1 LPFASRKTRQDGR
14 TDGRDV
20 TARIRIFI
28 RHQVGGGGGGAL
40 KMDEAV
46 KLTAVSAAEAAAA
59 VVWLPS
65 QMRGH
70 NVDEHRKWHVWAV

>member
-1 LPFASRKTRQDGR
+1 
-14 TDGRDV
+14 
-20 TARIRIFI
+20 
-28 RHQVGGGGGGAL
+28 
-40 KMDEAV
+40 MDEAV